1 MLRVLVILSLILMG
15 MSFFKPTNTIIPQ
28 FTDEE
33 NIMICLEEEICLK

>member
-28 FTDEE
+28 FTNEE
-33 NIMICLEEEICLK
+33 NQIICIQEEICLD